1 MFSRRK
7 KLLEK
12 KNEEL
17 FVRILTFFSESERY
31 FTADMPMADIV
42 TEDFDERN
50 LVLSISSLELTMG
63 VNITVEMIELGKLSG
78 MTIGEFARA
87 AARLPAV
94 QNDLQIAR
102 FVQFAD
108 HVIESIMPEDSEGE
122 WMEMPRPED

>member
-1 MFSRRK
+1 MFKRRVKSSDK
-7 KLLEK
+7 KH
-12 KNEEL
+12 EEL
-17 FVRILTFFSESERY
+17 FIHILTFFSESERY
-31 FTADMPMADIV
+31 FTADMPLADIV
-42 TEDFDERN
+42 TENFDERN

-94 QNDLQIAR
+94 RDDLQIAR

-108 HVIESIMPEDSEGE
+108 QVIESLMPEGSEGE